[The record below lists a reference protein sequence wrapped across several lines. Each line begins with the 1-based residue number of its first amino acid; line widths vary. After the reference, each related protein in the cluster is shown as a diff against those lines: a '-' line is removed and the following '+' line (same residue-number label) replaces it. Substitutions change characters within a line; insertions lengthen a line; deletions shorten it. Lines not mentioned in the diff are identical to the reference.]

1 MSQYHEMKYQQKY
14 FPFSWFQLGVG
25 KSGGVI
31 FFFQFQRGGEGYLKH
46 YSIYDW
52 CFELKVHIVVN
63 VVVCIRFLFI
73 RDAAKKKHDLT
84 VTFLDNFF

>member
-1 MSQYHEMKYQQKY
+1 MLPEQYKRTQICKMSQYHEMKYQQKY

-46 YSIYDW
+46 YSIYD
-52 CFELKVHIVVN
+52 
-63 VVVCIRFLFI
+63 
-73 RDAAKKKHDLT
+73 
-84 VTFLDNFF
+84 